1 MKKILFSL
9 LILAAIN
16 ADAQKTINDP
26 NAEARTVGSFHGLQ
40 VSNAFTVIVT
50 QADVEGV
57 AVSAGNKEDVAKITT
72 KVENGIL
79 RIGLNEGNK
88 WWSKNP
94 KLKAYISVKTLDL
107 IKASGATDIN
117 IEGGLKVPSLKL
129 ELSGASDL
137 EGALTVSDELEVRLS
152 GASDITISG
161 AAEKVTIDAN
171 GASDVKAF
179 DFTANTCSVEASG
192 ASTVRITA
200 DKEMSVKLSGA
211 STVNYKGNATIR
223 DIKTTGASSIS
234 RKS

>member
-16 ADAQKTINDP
+16 AGAQKTINDP
-26 NAEARTVGSFHGLQ
+26 NAEVRQVGSFHALQ
-40 VSNAFTVIVT
+40 VSNAFEVILT
-50 QADVEGV
+50 QASEEGV
-57 AVSAGNKEDVAKITT
+57 AVSANDKEDVAKIKTA
-72 KVENGIL
+72 VENNTL
-79 RIGLNEGNK
+79 RIWFDDDKK
-88 WWSKNP
+88 WWPKNR

-107 IKASGATDIN
+107 IKAGGAVNIT

-137 EGALTVSDELEVRLS
+137 EGALTVSGELDARLS

-161 AAEKVTIDAN
+161 TADKVTIDAN

-179 DFTANTCSVEASG
+179 DFTANTCFVDASG

-223 DIKTTGASSIS
+223 DIKTSGASSIS